1 MANNYTVTKTNYF
14 EVTDEEKFRN
24 LMQKVCAGEDKV
36 VILNDGAEPSKR
48 AFGAYDSINGF
59 TKDGDWYET
68 GYDDFCK
75 ELGTLL
81 PDGEACVI
89 MEVGHCKLRDVFAN
103 CTIITN
109 KEVHIMDME
118 QDAEEMAG
126 KMLKNPDWRL

>member
-24 LMQKVCAGEDKV
+24 LMQRVYAGEDKV

-59 TKDGDWYET
+59 TKDGDWCET

-81 PDGEACVI
+81 PDGEVCI
-89 MEVGHCKLRDVFAN
+89 ITEIGHCKLREVYADY
-103 CTIITN
+103 TIITN
-109 KEVHIMDME
+109 KEVHSINMA
-118 QDAEEMAG
+118 QDIQE
-126 KMLKNPDWRL
+126 KVRRILNDPDWII